1 VSSASIFVVGLGVVL
16 ALPLVA
22 RGVRRQFDPFEP
34 IVIFALAWGVM
45 FIARPAVMLVHGRL
59 SWFGVDLRP
68 TLPLALFLAFSGGVA
83 FVCGYELGVGRV
95 LAGALPR
102 PREISTR
109 AGVVGALVMIGL
121 AVTAFLVIVWP
132 AGGYRR
138 FTILFAGAASDT
150 ADTREVGRL
159 LGAHGSYPLLT
170 MMLLVPAALILLAL
184 ALRERKAA
192 LAAAAALTFAAALA
206 ITVPRGAR
214 SFVLPLVGGGVT
226 LLYLRRDTRPRFVSV
241 VALAFFSS
249 WVLVNVREPHAR
261 AAMASKLAGLVRH
274 PETVFS
280 PVVDGEDAEMAP
292 VLAGA
297 LRVVPSRFHYRYGGA
312 LIGGLVERPIPR
324 QLWPGKPQP
333 SSTQIASTTWPSLV
347 KDGFKPAFSPL
358 LVFYWDFGVA
368 GVLAGMAVFGIAC
381 RTLYEWFLRH
391 RASIAAQMIFSIA
404 LWFVVPAVR
413 NDPVDTIVFACFLV
427 LPLVL
432 LERWSSVHWG
442 VRHPDTLTTR
452 PRASQK

>member
-1 VSSASIFVVGLGVVL
+1 MSSASIFVVGLGVVL

-34 IVIFALAWGVM
+34 VVIFALAWGVM

-59 SWFGVDLRP
+59 SWFGVDLRA
-68 TLPLALFLAFSGGVA
+68 TLPLALFLAFTGGVA
-83 FVCGYELGVGRV
+83 FVCGYELGVGRG
-95 LAGALPR
+95 LARALPR
-102 PREISTR
+102 PREIPTR
-109 AGVVGALVMIGL
+109 AGVVGALVMIAL

-150 ADTREVGRL
+150 PETRELGRL
-159 LGAHGSYPLLT
+159 LGAHGSYPLLAL
-170 MMLLVPAALILLAL
+170 MLLVPAALILLAL
-184 ALRERKAA
+184 ALRERKGG
-192 LAAAAALTFAAALA
+192 LAAAAVLTFAAALA

-214 SFVLPLVGGGVT
+214 SFVLPLAGGAVT
-226 LLYLRRDTRPRFVSV
+226 LLYLHRGARPRLVTV
-241 VALAFFSS
+241 VALTALAFFGS

-261 AAMASKLAGLVRH
+261 AAMASKLAGLTRH

-312 LIGGLVERPIPR
+312 LLGGLVERPIPR
-324 QLWPGKPQP
+324 QLWPGKPQA
-333 SSTQIASTTWPSLV
+333 SSTQVAGATWPSLV

-368 GVLAGMAVFGIAC
+368 GVFLGMAVFGIVC
-381 RTLYEWFLRH
+381 RTLYEWFLANRTNT
-391 RASIAAQMIFSIA
+391 AAQAIFAIS
-404 LWFVVPAVR
+404 LWLIVGAAR
-413 NDPVDTIVFACFLV
+413 DDPVDTIVFSCFLV

-432 LERWSSVHWG
+432 LERCSSLRVSIEG
-442 VRHPDTLTTR
+442 
-452 PRASQK
+452 PRATRARV